1 MFNRPKTKSQAELE
15 IDRLLLKLKQH
26 EPTTDEYAKIMTQLK
41 DLSKIQKEQSPES
54 VSPDTKVMAAVNLAG
69 ILMILRHE
77 HINVIASKAISF
89 VPKLR

>member
-1 MFNRPKTKSQAELE
+1 MFNQPKPKSKTELE
-15 IDRLLLKLKQH
+15 IDRLMLELKNHK
-26 EPTTDEYAKIMTQLK
+26 PTDKEYATVMEQLK
-41 DLSKIQKEQSPES
+41 ELTKIRKESLPDT

-69 ILMILRHE
+69 IFMILRHE

>member
-1 MFNRPKTKSQAELE
+1 MFNKPQPKTKVELE
-15 IDRLLLKLKQH
+15 IDRLMLELQNHK
-26 EPTTDEYAKIMTQLK
+26 PTSTEYAKVMDQLK
-41 DLSKIQKEQSPES
+41 ELAKIQKDNKPES

-77 HINVIASKAISF
+77 NINVIASKAISF